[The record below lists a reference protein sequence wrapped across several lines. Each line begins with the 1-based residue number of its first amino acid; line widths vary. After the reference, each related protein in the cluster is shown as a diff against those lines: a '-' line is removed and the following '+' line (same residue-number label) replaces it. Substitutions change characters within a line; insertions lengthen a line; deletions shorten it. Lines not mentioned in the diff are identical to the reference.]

1 MTMTAMLARLA
12 LGRNYSSGR
21 GTEEPVA
28 GVTQP
33 RHDEAVLVQVLVHGH
48 ACHLHRR
55 MMAAKQVESRLG
67 RDQAERM
74 DLGGAPF
81 LDEVADPHQRTSR
94 RQHRVATFTIGAPPS
109 PSGDGCKTGRGPV
122 GTRSGRAHGS
132 RWRPV
137 P

>member
-33 RHDEAVLVQVLVHGH
+33 WHDEAVLVQVLVHGR

-94 RQHRVATFTIGAPPS
+94 RQHRVAYDHAP
-109 PSGDGCKTGRGPV
+109 
-122 GTRSGRAHGS
+122 TREVAGKPFQVHHGEQRLLVTAQPDRKS
-132 RWRPV
+132 T
-137 P
+137 